1 MVNIQVIF
9 QSKRFWLTVASVLTV
24 ALVAVTSFADDNQPL
39 TITQSGYYLTVLDQ
53 DGAPAYV
60 RLATVIDLTDG
71 KNPTPDQPDQ
81 PAVDKELVDKVR
93 DLAKSIDDPASAQA
107 IAAVYAHIRG
117 AVEDGTLDST
127 TVWGPLKQATDSAL
141 ALIGGKDWTAFRA
154 NLTGVFT
161 LAQQRGE
168 LGSAKQVG
176 RILLS
181 VQQGVELAADGATA
195 ISFEHVV
202 EIARRTN
209 TAIDGVTK

>member
-1 MVNIQVIF
+1 MQVIF

-53 DGAPAYV
+53 DGAPTYV

-71 KNPTPDQPDQ
+71 KKPTPDQPDQ

-209 TAIDGVTK
+209 TAIDGVIK